1 MAYKE
6 FTRCVKPE
14 SFIDLASNF
23 NGWRRLGFTGV
34 AEFILIAPLALFA
47 GTLPVVIALVIQI
60 IIFLEWWLNGRLIC
74 LGGADDICLIGA
86 VKIKRK
92 PAPKK
97 KGGDDDA
104 TMDVYLADGPITSTV
119 EDVFRPKEDFFNGPQ
134 GNLLKHQTSI
144 TSIGRG
150 YAEDDGHYDR
160 FAALHCEFEGAGIR
174 NILSWAKATLAFLL
188 LALLVPPPFSYIVL
202 AIAFLISLLAI
213 LNNLLDLGA
222 IDSNDFGNHLDVNPN
237 LGELKKGH
245 VVMMKGRWIYDSLHD
260 GWNEIHA
267 IHACQIIGKL
277 VVEVNVSSSEKLTNE
292 QIWGK
297 VQISDAI
304 LDANGDVISEAEFI
318 ALDGVNLPSA
328 IKLWCNAVKDAETA
342 EESGSRDDPKHDWQI
357 HPLVDGCTEPV
368 VIL

>member
-14 SFIDLASNF
+14 SFVDLAANF

-60 IIFLEWWLNGRLIC
+60 IIFLDWWLNGRLIC
-74 LGGADDICLIGA
+74 LGGADDNCLIGA

-104 TMDVYLADGPITSTV
+104 TMDVYLADGPITSKV
-119 EDVFRPKEDFFNGPQ
+119 GDLFRPKEEFFNAPQ
-134 GNLLKHQTSI
+134 GDFLKPQASVTA
-144 TSIGRG
+144 IGRG

-188 LALLVPPPFSYIVL
+188 LALIVPPPFSYIVL
-202 AIAFLISLLAI
+202 ALAFLISLLAI
-213 LNNLLDLGA
+213 LNNLLDLGPF
-222 IDSNDFGNHLDVNPN
+222 DTNDFGNHLDVDPN
-237 LGELKKGH
+237 MGELKPGH
-245 VVMMKGRWIYDSLHD
+245 VVMLKGRWIYDSLHD

-277 VVEVNVSSSEKLTNE
+277 GVVVNEKSSEGLTNE

-297 VQISDAI
+297 VQITDAI
-304 LDANGDVISEAEFI
+304 LDASGTVISEPEFI
-318 ALDGVNLPSA
+318 ALDGANLKPA
-328 IKLWCNAVKDAETA
+328 IKLWCSAVKDAENA
-342 EESGSRDDPKHDWQI
+342 EEGGSRDDPKNDWQI
-357 HPLVDGCTEPV
+357 HPLVDGCSEPV